1 MKAPKLSVNQRASDH
16 ELLLSLPARLPEVM
30 CATPSELRGPVEKLS
45 NVQSLRCKEC
55 GRDYP
60 QEPIYVCDFC
70 FGPLEVIYDLHAAS
84 KSMSRESIQDGP
96 LTMWRY
102 DQLLPASREHAVDI
116 GAGMT
121 PLVKAENLGKE
132 LGLNNLWIKN
142 DAANPTH
149 SFKDRVVSVAATKA
163 VEFDF
168 DTIACASTGNLAG
181 ATAAHG
187 AKAKMNTMV
196 FIPSNLERGKILG
209 AAIFGSVVLVN
220 GNYDDVNRLCSEL
233 GDDRRWAFVNI
244 NMRPYYSEGS
254 KSIGYELAEQ
264 LGWRAPSHIIVP
276 VASGS
281 LFTKVFNGLNEFAEL
296 GIIDSNNSKMHIA
309 QPAGCSPVA
318 TAFVDGQTHPKPVI
332 PDTIA
337 KSLAIG
343 SPADG
348 FYSVEI
354 ANKTGGSGTIV
365 PEPEIAEG
373 MKLLAETEGI
383 FTETAGGVVISTLK
397 RLAREN
403 IIHPDEETVAL
414 ITGTGLKTLEAIA
427 DQVET
432 STIEPTIGSFDEIV
446 MGTAVT

>member
-1 MKAPKLSVNQRASDH
+1 MQ
-16 ELLLSLPARLPEVM
+16 LLP
-30 CATPSELRGPVEKLS
+30 LRGPVEKLS

-60 QEPIYVCDFC
+60 QEPIYVCDYC
-70 FGPLEVIYDLHAAS
+70 FGPLEVAYDYDEIA
-84 KSMSRESIQDGP
+84 KNISREKIQDGP
-96 LTMWRY
+96 LTIWRY
-102 DQLLPASREHAVDI
+102 DQLLPASRDNAINI

-121 PLVKAENLGKE
+121 PLLKADNLGKE
-132 LGLNNLWIKN
+132 LGLNNLWVKN

-149 SFKDRVVSVAATKA
+149 SFKDRVVSVATTKA
-163 VEFDF
+163 VEFEF

-187 AKAKMNTMV
+187 AKAGMNTIV
-196 FIPSNLERGKILG
+196 FIPADLERGKVLG

-233 GDDRRWAFVNI
+233 GDDRRLAFVNI

-254 KSIGYELAEQ
+254 KSLGYELAEQ
-264 LGWRAPSHIIVP
+264 LGWHAPEHVIVP

-281 LFTKVFNGLNEFAEL
+281 LFTKVYKGLQEFAQL
-296 GIIDSNNSKMHIA
+296 GIIDSVDTKMHIA
-309 QPAGCSPVA
+309 QPFGCSPVA
-318 TAFVDGQTHPKPVI
+318 KAFVEGQTHPKPVV

-348 FYSVEI
+348 YYSVGI
-354 ANKTGGSGTIV
+354 ANNTGGSATIV
-365 PEPEIAEG
+365 PESEIAEG

-383 FTETAGGVVISTLK
+383 FTETAGGVVISTLR
-397 RLAREN
+397 RLAREGVIGKN
-403 IIHPDEETVAL
+403 EETVAL
-414 ITGTGLKTLEAIA
+414 ITGTGLKTLEAIENT
-427 DQVET
+427 VTT
-432 STIEPTIGSFDEIV
+432 SMIDATVQSFDEIV
-446 MGTAVT
+446 MGSVVS

>member
-1 MKAPKLSVNQRASDH
+1 M
-16 ELLLSLPARLPEVM
+16 
-30 CATPSELRGPVEKLS
+30 RGPVEKLP

-70 FGPLEVIYDLHAAS
+70 FGPLEVNYDYEEIS
-84 KSMSRESIQDGP
+84 KSISRESIEDGP
-96 LTMWRY
+96 LTIWRY
-102 DQLLPASREHAVDI
+102 DQLLPADRENAVNI

-121 PLVKAENLGKE
+121 PLLKADNLGRE
-132 LGLNNLWIKN
+132 VGLNNLWIKN

-187 AKAKMNTMV
+187 AKAGMNTMV
-196 FIPSNLERGKILG
+196 FIPSDLERGKILG

-264 LGWRAPSHIIVP
+264 LGWRAPQHVIVP

-281 LFTKVFNGLNEFAEL
+281 LFTKVYKGLQEFAQL
-296 GIIDSNNSKMHIA
+296 GIIDGADTKMHIA
-309 QPAGCSPVA
+309 QPFGCSPVA
-318 TAFVDGQTHPKPVI
+318 RAFIEGQAHPKPVI

-348 FYSVEI
+348 YYSVGI

-365 PEPEIAEG
+365 PESEIAEG

-383 FTETAGGVVISTLK
+383 FTETAGGVVISTLR
-397 RLAREN
+397 RLVREGV
-403 IIHPDEETVAL
+403 IGPDEETVAL

-427 DQVET
+427 DSVET
-432 STIEPTIGSFDEIV
+432 KTIDPTVRSFDEIV
-446 MGTAVT
+446 MGTAVS

>member
-1 MKAPKLSVNQRASDH
+1 
-16 ELLLSLPARLPEVM
+16 LP
-30 CATPSELRGPVEKLS
+30 

-70 FGPLEVIYDLHAAS
+70 FGPLEVNYDYDAIA
-84 KSMSRESIQDGP
+84 KIISRESIQDGP
-96 LTMWRY
+96 LTIWRY
-102 DQLLPASREHAVDI
+102 DELLPASRDNAVSI

-121 PLVKAENLGKE
+121 PLLKAENLGKE

-149 SFKDRVVSVAATKA
+149 SFKDRVVSVASTKA

-187 AKAKMNTMV
+187 AKAGMNTMV
-196 FIPSNLERGKILG
+196 FIPSDLERGKILG
-209 AAIFGSVVLVN
+209 AAVFGSVVLVN

-264 LGWRAPSHIIVP
+264 LGWRAPEHVIVP

-281 LFTKVFNGLNEFAEL
+281 LFTKVYKGLQEFAQL
-296 GIIDSNNSKMHIA
+296 GIIDSADTKMHIA
-309 QPAGCSPVA
+309 QPFGCSPVA
-318 TAFVDGQTHPKPVI
+318 KAFVEGQAHPKPVV

-348 FYSVEI
+348 MYSVGI

-365 PEPEIAEG
+365 PESEISEG

-383 FTETAGGVVISTLK
+383 FTETAGGVVISTLR
-397 RLAREN
+397 RLAREGL
-403 IIHPDEETVAL
+403 IGPDEETVAL

-427 DQVET
+427 DSVET
-432 STIEPTIGSFDEIV
+432 VTIDPTIRSFDEV
-446 MGTAVT
+446 VTGAAVS

>member
-1 MKAPKLSVNQRASDH
+1 
-16 ELLLSLPARLPEVM
+16 
-30 CATPSELRGPVEKLS
+30 LS

-70 FGPLEVIYDLHAAS
+70 FGPLEVNYDYDEIA
-84 KSMSRESIQDGP
+84 KNISRESIQDGP
-96 LTMWRY
+96 LTIWRY
-102 DQLLPASREHAVDI
+102 DQLLPASRDNAVDI

-121 PLVKAENLGKE
+121 PLLKADNLGKE

-149 SFKDRVVSVAATKA
+149 SFKDRVVSVASTKA

-187 AKAKMNTMV
+187 AKAGMNTMV
-196 FIPSNLERGKILG
+196 FIPSDLERGKVLG

-264 LGWRAPSHIIVP
+264 LGWHAPEHIIVP

-281 LFTKVFNGLNEFAEL
+281 LFTKVYKGLQEFADL
-296 GIIDSNNSKMHIA
+296 GIIDSANTKMHIA
-309 QPAGCSPVA
+309 QPFGCSPVA
-318 TAFVDGQTHPKPVI
+318 KAFVEGQAHPKPVI

-348 FYSVEI
+348 MYSVGI

-365 PEPEIAEG
+365 PESEIAEG
-373 MKLLAETEGI
+373 MSLLAQTEGI
-383 FTETAGGVVISTLK
+383 FTETAGGVVISTLR
-397 RLAREN
+397 RLAREGV
-403 IIHPDEETVAL
+403 IGPDEEVVAL
-414 ITGTGLKTLEAIA
+414 ITGTGLKTLEAIE
-427 DQVET
+427 DTVTT
-432 STIEPTIGSFDEIV
+432 STIDATVQSFDEIV
-446 MGTAVT
+446 MGTAVN

>member
-1 MKAPKLSVNQRASDH
+1 MP
-16 ELLLSLPARLPEVM
+16 
-30 CATPSELRGPVEKLS
+30 

-55 GRDYP
+55 GRDFP

-70 FGPLEVIYDLHAAS
+70 FGPLEVNYDYDAIV
-84 KSMSRESIQDGP
+84 KNISRESIQDGP
-96 LTMWRY
+96 LTIWRY
-102 DQLLPASREHAVDI
+102 DELLPASRDNAVNI

-121 PLVKAENLGKE
+121 PLLRADNLGKE

-149 SFKDRVVSVAATKA
+149 SFKDRVVSVASTKA

-187 AKAKMNTMV
+187 SKAGMNTMV
-196 FIPSNLERGKILG
+196 FIPANLERGKVLG
-209 AAIFGSVVLVN
+209 AAVFGSVVLVN

-254 KSIGYELAEQ
+254 KSIGYEIAEQ
-264 LGWRAPSHIIVP
+264 LGWRAPEHVIVP

-281 LFTKVFNGLNEFAEL
+281 LFTKVYKGLNEFAQL
-296 GIIDSNNSKMHIA
+296 GIMDSANTKMHIA
-309 QPAGCSPVA
+309 QPFGCSPVA
-318 TAFVDGQTHPKPVI
+318 TAFVEGQSHPKPVV

-348 FYSVEI
+348 YYSVGI
-354 ANKTGGSGTIV
+354 ANKTGGSGTVV
-365 PEPEIAEG
+365 PENEIAEG

-383 FTETAGGVVISTLK
+383 FTETAGGVVISTLH
-397 RLAREN
+397 RLAREGM
-403 IIHPDEETVAL
+403 IGPDEETVAL
-414 ITGTGLKTLEAIA
+414 ITGTGLKTLEAIEMA
-427 DQVET
+427 VET
-432 STIEPTIGSFDEIV
+432 RTIEPTLRSFDEVV
-446 MGTAVT
+446 MGAALQ

>member
-1 MKAPKLSVNQRASDH
+1 M
-16 ELLLSLPARLPEVM
+16 
-30 CATPSELRGPVEKLS
+30 T

-70 FGPLEVIYDLHAAS
+70 FGPLEVNYDYDAIA
-84 KSMSRESIQDGP
+84 KNISRESIQDGP
-96 LTMWRY
+96 LTIWRY
-102 DQLLPASREHAVDI
+102 DELLPASRDNAVNI

-121 PLVKAENLGKE
+121 PLLKADNLGKE

-187 AKAKMNTMV
+187 AKAGMSTMV
-196 FIPSNLERGKILG
+196 FIPADLERGKILG
-209 AAIFGSVVLVN
+209 AAIFGSVVLVK

-264 LGWRAPSHIIVP
+264 LGWHAPKHVVVP

-281 LFTKVFNGLNEFAEL
+281 LFTKVYKGLQEFAQL
-296 GIIDSNNSKMHIA
+296 GLIDSADTKMHIA
-309 QPAGCSPVA
+309 QPFGCAPVA
-318 TAFVDGQTHPKPVI
+318 KAFIEGQAHPKPVV

-348 FYSVEI
+348 MYSVGI

-365 PEPEIAEG
+365 PESEIAEG

-383 FTETAGGVVISTLK
+383 FTETAGGVVISTLR
-397 RLAREN
+397 RLAREGV
-403 IIHPDEETVAL
+403 IGPDEETVAL

-427 DQVET
+427 DSVKT
-432 STIEPTIGSFDEIV
+432 VTIDPTVRSFDEV
-446 MGTAVT
+446 VTGVPVS

>member
-1 MKAPKLSVNQRASDH
+1 M
-16 ELLLSLPARLPEVM
+16 
-30 CATPSELRGPVEKLS
+30 T

-60 QEPIYVCDFC
+60 LEPIYVCDFC
-70 FGPLEVIYDLHAAS
+70 FGPLEVSYDYDAIA
-84 KSMSRESIQDGP
+84 KNISRESIQDGP
-96 LTMWRY
+96 LTIWRY
-102 DQLLPASREHAVDI
+102 DELLPASRDNAVNI

-121 PLVKAENLGKE
+121 PLLKADNLGKE

-187 AKAKMNTMV
+187 AKAGMNTMV
-196 FIPSNLERGKILG
+196 FIPSDLERGKILG

-264 LGWRAPSHIIVP
+264 LGWHAPKHVVVP

-281 LFTKVFNGLNEFAEL
+281 LFTKVYKGLQEFAQL
-296 GIIDSNNSKMHIA
+296 GLIDSPETKMHIA
-309 QPAGCSPVA
+309 QPFGCSPVA
-318 TAFVDGQTHPKPVI
+318 KAFIEGKAHPKPVV

-348 FYSVEI
+348 MYSVGI

-365 PEPEIAEG
+365 PESEIAEG

-383 FTETAGGVVISTLK
+383 FTETAGGVVISTLR
-397 RLAREN
+397 RLAREGV
-403 IIHPDEETVAL
+403 IAPDEETVVL

-427 DQVET
+427 DSVET
-432 STIEPTIGSFDEIV
+432 VTIDPTIRSFDEV
-446 MGTAVT
+446 VTGAPVS

>member
-1 MKAPKLSVNQRASDH
+1 
-16 ELLLSLPARLPEVM
+16 LPY
-30 CATPSELRGPVEKLS
+30 
-45 NVQSLRCKEC
+45 VQSLRCKEC

-70 FGPLEVIYDLHAAS
+70 FGPLEVNYDYDEIA
-84 KSMSRESIQDGP
+84 KNISRESIQDGP
-96 LTMWRY
+96 LTIWRY
-102 DQLLPASREHAVDI
+102 DALLPASRDNAVNI

-121 PLVKAENLGKE
+121 PLLKADNLGKA

-149 SFKDRVVSVAATKA
+149 SFKDRVVSVASTKA

-187 AKAKMNTMV
+187 AKAGMNTMV
-196 FIPSNLERGKILG
+196 FIPSDLERGKILG
-209 AAIFGSVVLVN
+209 AAVFGSVVLVN

-264 LGWRAPSHIIVP
+264 LGWHAPQHVVVP

-281 LFTKVFNGLNEFAEL
+281 LFTKVYKGLQEFAQL
-296 GIIDSNNSKMHIA
+296 GIIDSADTKMHIA
-309 QPAGCSPVA
+309 QPFGCSPVA
-318 TAFVDGQTHPKPVI
+318 KAFVEGQAHPKPVV

-348 FYSVEI
+348 MYSVGI

-365 PEPEIAEG
+365 PENEIAEG

-383 FTETAGGVVISTLK
+383 FTETAGGVVISTLR
-397 RLAREN
+397 RLAREGV
-403 IIHPDEETVAL
+403 IGPDEETVAL

-427 DQVET
+427 DSVET
-432 STIEPTIGSFDEIV
+432 VTIDPTVRSFDEV
-446 MGTAVT
+446 VTGAPVS

>member
-1 MKAPKLSVNQRASDH
+1 MP
-16 ELLLSLPARLPEVM
+16 
-30 CATPSELRGPVEKLS
+30 

-60 QEPIYVCDFC
+60 EEPIYVCDFC
-70 FGPLEVIYDLHAAS
+70 FGPLEVNYDYDEIAKTL
-84 KSMSRESIQDGP
+84 SRESIQDGP
-96 LTMWRY
+96 LTIWRY
-102 DQLLPASREHAVDI
+102 DQLLPASRDNAVNI

-121 PLVKAENLGKE
+121 PLLKADNLGRE

-149 SFKDRVVSVAATKA
+149 SFKDRVVSVASTKA
-163 VEFDF
+163 IEFDF

-187 AKAKMNTMV
+187 AKAGMNTMV
-196 FIPSNLERGKILG
+196 FIPADLESGKVLG

-254 KSIGYELAEQ
+254 KSLGYELAEQ
-264 LGWRAPSHIIVP
+264 LGWHAPQHVIVP

-281 LFTKVFNGLNEFAEL
+281 LFTKVYKGLNEFASL
-296 GIIDSNNSKMHIA
+296 GIIDSADTKMHIA
-309 QPAGCSPVA
+309 QPFGCSPVA
-318 TAFVDGQTHPKPVI
+318 KAFVEKQAHPKPVV

-348 FYSVEI
+348 YYSVSI
-354 ANKTGGSGTIV
+354 ANKTGGTGTIV
-365 PEPEIAEG
+365 PESEIAEG

-383 FTETAGGVVISTLK
+383 FTETAGGVVISTLR
-397 RLAREN
+397 RLVREGV
-403 IIHPDEETVAL
+403 IGPDQETVSL

-427 DQVET
+427 DSVET
-432 STIEPTIGSFDEIV
+432 VTIDPTVRSFDDV
-446 MGTAVT
+446 VTGAAVG

>member
-1 MKAPKLSVNQRASDH
+1 MP
-16 ELLLSLPARLPEVM
+16 
-30 CATPSELRGPVEKLS
+30 
-45 NVQSLRCKEC
+45 NVQCLRCKGC

-70 FGPLEVIYDLHAAS
+70 FGPLEVAYNYDAAA
-84 KSMSRESIQDGP
+84 KTMSRESIQDGP

-102 DQLLPASREHAVDI
+102 DQLLPASRDDAVDI

-121 PLVKAENLGKE
+121 PLLKADNLGKE
-132 LGLNNLWIKN
+132 LGLNKLWIKN

-163 VEFDF
+163 LEFEF

-187 AKAKMNTMV
+187 SKAGMKTVV
-196 FIPSNLERGKILG
+196 FVPSDLEHGKILG

-254 KSIGYELAEQ
+254 KSLGYEITEQ
-264 LGWRAPSHIIVP
+264 LGWRAPEHVIVP

-281 LFTKVFNGLNEFAEL
+281 LFTKVYKGLSEFVKL
-296 GIIDSNNSKMHIA
+296 GIIESADTRMHIA

-318 TAFVDGQTHPKPVI
+318 TAYVEGQSHPKPVI
-332 PDTIA
+332 PNTIA

-348 FYSVEI
+348 FYTVEI
-354 ANKTGGSGTIV
+354 ANKTGGSGNIV

-383 FTETAGGVVISTLK
+383 FTETAGGVVISALR
-397 RLAREN
+397 RLARGGE
-403 IIHPDEETVAL
+403 IGPDEETVAL

-427 DQVET
+427 GTVET
-432 STIEPTIGSFDEIV
+432 KTIEPNVRSFDEV
-446 MGTAVT
+446 VTGAPVS

>member
-1 MKAPKLSVNQRASDH
+1 M
-16 ELLLSLPARLPEVM
+16 
-30 CATPSELRGPVEKLS
+30 
-45 NVQSLRCKEC
+45 RCKEC
-55 GRDYP
+55 GRDFP

-70 FGPLEVIYDLHAAS
+70 FGPLEVNYDYDAIV
-84 KSMSRESIQDGP
+84 KNISRESIQDGP
-96 LTMWRY
+96 LTIWRY
-102 DQLLPASREHAVDI
+102 DELLPASRDNAVNI

-121 PLVKAENLGKE
+121 PLLRADNLGKE

-149 SFKDRVVSVAATKA
+149 SFKDRVVSVASTKA

-187 AKAKMNTMV
+187 SKAGMNTMV
-196 FIPSNLERGKILG
+196 FIPANLERGKVLG
-209 AAIFGSVVLVN
+209 AAVFGSVVLVN

-254 KSIGYELAEQ
+254 KSIGYEIAEQ
-264 LGWRAPSHIIVP
+264 LGWRAPEHVIVP

-281 LFTKVFNGLNEFAEL
+281 LFTKVYKGLNEFAQL
-296 GIIDSNNSKMHIA
+296 GIIDSANTKMHIA
-309 QPAGCSPVA
+309 QPFGCSPVA
-318 TAFVDGQTHPKPVI
+318 TAFVEGQSHPKPVV

-348 FYSVEI
+348 YYSVGI
-354 ANKTGGSGTIV
+354 ANKTGGSGTVV
-365 PEPEIAEG
+365 PENEIAEG

-383 FTETAGGVVISTLK
+383 FTETAGGVVISTLH
-397 RLAREN
+397 RLAREGM
-403 IIHPDEETVAL
+403 IGPDEETVAL
-414 ITGTGLKTLEAIA
+414 ITGTGLKTLEAIEMA
-427 DQVET
+427 VET
-432 STIEPTIGSFDEIV
+432 RTIEPTLRSFDEVV
-446 MGTAVT
+446 MGAALQ

>member
-1 MKAPKLSVNQRASDH
+1 VNQRASDQK
-16 ELLLSLPARLPEVM
+16 LLLSLPAGLPEVM
-30 CATPSELRGPVEKLS
+30 CATPSDERSSTLP

-70 FGPLEVIYDLHAAS
+70 FGPLEVAYDYDAIA
-84 KSMSRESIQDGP
+84 KNISRESIQDGP
-96 LTMWRY
+96 LTIWRY
-102 DQLLPASREHAVDI
+102 DELLPASRDNAVNI

-121 PLVKAENLGKE
+121 PLLKADNLGKE

-149 SFKDRVVSVAATKA
+149 SFKDRVVSVASTKA

-187 AKAKMNTMV
+187 AKAGMNTVV
-196 FIPSNLERGKILG
+196 FVPSNLERGKILG
-209 AAIFGSVVLVN
+209 AAVFGSVVLVN

-254 KSIGYELAEQ
+254 KSLGYEIAEQ
-264 LGWRAPSHIIVP
+264 LGWHAPEHVIVP

-281 LFTKVFNGLNEFAEL
+281 LFTKVYKGLNEFAEL
-296 GIIDSNNSKMHIA
+296 GLIESADTKMHIA

-318 TAFVDGQTHPKPVI
+318 TAWVEGQTHPKPVI

-343 SPADG
+343 NPADG
-348 FYSVEI
+348 LYSVGI
-354 ANKTGGSGTIV
+354 ANKTEGSATIV
-365 PEPEIAEG
+365 PENEVAEG

-383 FTETAGGVVISTLK
+383 FTETAGGVVISTLRK
-397 RLAREN
+397 LARDGV
-403 IIHPDEETVAL
+403 IGPDEETVAL
-414 ITGTGLKTLEAIA
+414 ITGTGLKTIEAIE
-427 DQVET
+427 DTIELK
-432 STIEPTIGSFDEIV
+432 TIEPTVRSFDEIV
-446 MGTAVT
+446 MGAAVS

>member
-1 MKAPKLSVNQRASDH
+1 MQ
-16 ELLLSLPARLPEVM
+16 LLP
-30 CATPSELRGPVEKLS
+30 LRGPVEKLS

-60 QEPIYVCDFC
+60 QEPIYVCDYC
-70 FGPLEVIYDLHAAS
+70 FGPLEVAYDYDEIA
-84 KSMSRESIQDGP
+84 KNISREKIQDGP
-96 LTMWRY
+96 LTIWRY
-102 DQLLPASREHAVDI
+102 DQLLPASRDNAINI

-121 PLVKAENLGKE
+121 PLLKADNLGKE
-132 LGLNNLWIKN
+132 LGLNNLWVKN

-149 SFKDRVVSVAATKA
+149 SFKDRVVSVATTKA
-163 VEFDF
+163 VEFEF

-187 AKAKMNTMV
+187 AKAGMNTMV
-196 FIPSNLERGKILG
+196 FIPADLERGKVLG

-233 GDDRRWAFVNI
+233 GDDRRLAFVNI

-254 KSIGYELAEQ
+254 KSLGYELAEQ
-264 LGWRAPSHIIVP
+264 LGWHAPEHVIVP

-281 LFTKVFNGLNEFAEL
+281 LFTKVYKGLQEFAQL
-296 GIIDSNNSKMHIA
+296 GIIDSVDTKMHIA
-309 QPAGCSPVA
+309 QPFGCSPVA
-318 TAFVDGQTHPKPVI
+318 KAFVEGQTHPKPVV

-348 FYSVEI
+348 YYSVGI
-354 ANKTGGSGTIV
+354 ANNTGGSATIV
-365 PEPEIAEG
+365 PESEIAEG

-383 FTETAGGVVISTLK
+383 FTETAGGVVISTLR
-397 RLAREN
+397 RLAREGVIGKN
-403 IIHPDEETVAL
+403 EETVAL
-414 ITGTGLKTLEAIA
+414 ITGTGLKTLEAIENT
-427 DQVET
+427 VTT
-432 STIEPTIGSFDEIV
+432 SMIDATVQSFDEIV
-446 MGTAVT
+446 MGSVVS

>member
-1 MKAPKLSVNQRASDH
+1 MP
-16 ELLLSLPARLPEVM
+16 
-30 CATPSELRGPVEKLS
+30 

-60 QEPIYVCDFC
+60 LEPIYVCDFC
-70 FGPLEVIYDLHAAS
+70 FGPLEVAYDYDAAARN
-84 KSMSRESIQDGP
+84 MSRESIQDGP
-96 LTMWRY
+96 LTIWRY
-102 DQLLPASREHAVDI
+102 DQLLPASREHSVDI

-121 PLVKAENLGKE
+121 PLLKADNLGKE

-149 SFKDRVVSVAATKA
+149 SFKDRVVSVATTKA
-163 VEFDF
+163 LEFEF

-187 AKAKMNTMV
+187 SKAGMNTIV
-196 FIPSNLERGKILG
+196 FLPADLERGKILG

-254 KSIGYELAEQ
+254 KSLGYEIAEQ
-264 LGWRAPSHIIVP
+264 LGWHAPEHVIVP

-281 LFTKVFNGLNEFAEL
+281 LFTKVHKGLNEFARL
-296 GIIDSNNSKMHIA
+296 GIIDSADTKMHIA

-318 TAFVDGQTHPKPVI
+318 SAFVEGEAHPQPVV

-348 FYSVEI
+348 YYTVGI
-354 ANKTGGSGTIV
+354 ANSTGGSGTVV
-365 PEPEIAEG
+365 P
-373 MKLLAETEGI
+373 
-383 FTETAGGVVISTLK
+383 
-397 RLAREN
+397 
-403 IIHPDEETVAL
+403 
-414 ITGTGLKTLEAIA
+414 
-427 DQVET
+427 
-432 STIEPTIGSFDEIV
+432 
-446 MGTAVT
+446 

>member
-1 MKAPKLSVNQRASDH
+1 M
-16 ELLLSLPARLPEVM
+16 
-30 CATPSELRGPVEKLS
+30 T

-55 GRDYP
+55 GRDSP
-60 QEPIYVCDFC
+60 LEPIYVCDFC
-70 FGPLEVIYDLHAAS
+70 FGPLEVSYDYGAIA
-84 KSMSRESIQDGP
+84 KNISRESIQDGP
-96 LTMWRY
+96 LTIWRY
-102 DQLLPASREHAVDI
+102 DELLPASRDNAVNI

-121 PLVKAENLGKE
+121 PLLKADNLGKE

-187 AKAKMNTMV
+187 GKAGMNTMV
-196 FIPSNLERGKILG
+196 FIPSDLERGKILG

-264 LGWRAPSHIIVP
+264 LGWHAPKHVVVP

-281 LFTKVFNGLNEFAEL
+281 LFTKVYKGLQEFAQL
-296 GIIDSNNSKMHIA
+296 GLIDSPETKMHIA
-309 QPAGCSPVA
+309 QPFGCSPVA
-318 TAFVDGQTHPKPVI
+318 KAFIEGKAHPNPVV

-348 FYSVEI
+348 MYSVGI

-365 PEPEIAEG
+365 PESEIAEG

-383 FTETAGGVVISTLK
+383 FTETAGGVVISTLR
-397 RLAREN
+397 RLAREGV
-403 IIHPDEETVAL
+403 IAPDEETVVL

-427 DQVET
+427 DSVET
-432 STIEPTIGSFDEIV
+432 VTIDPTIRSFDEV
-446 MGTAVT
+446 VTGAPVS

>member
-1 MKAPKLSVNQRASDH
+1 MP
-16 ELLLSLPARLPEVM
+16 
-30 CATPSELRGPVEKLS
+30 

-55 GRDYP
+55 GRDFP

-70 FGPLEVIYDLHAAS
+70 FGPLEVNYDYDAIV
-84 KSMSRESIQDGP
+84 KNISRESIQDGP
-96 LTMWRY
+96 LTIWRY
-102 DQLLPASREHAVDI
+102 DELLPASRDNAVNI

-121 PLVKAENLGKE
+121 PLLRADNLGKE

-149 SFKDRVVSVAATKA
+149 SFKDRVVSVASTKA

-187 AKAKMNTMV
+187 SKAGMNTMV
-196 FIPSNLERGKILG
+196 FIPANLERGKVLG
-209 AAIFGSVVLVN
+209 AAVFGSVVLVN

-254 KSIGYELAEQ
+254 KSIGYEIAEQ
-264 LGWRAPSHIIVP
+264 LGWRAPEHVIVP

-281 LFTKVFNGLNEFAEL
+281 LFTKVYKGLNEFAQL
-296 GIIDSNNSKMHIA
+296 GIIDSANTKMHIA
-309 QPAGCSPVA
+309 QPFGCSPVA
-318 TAFVDGQTHPKPVI
+318 TAFLEGQNHPKPVV

-348 FYSVEI
+348 YYSVGI
-354 ANKTGGSGTIV
+354 ANKTGGSGTVV
-365 PEPEIAEG
+365 PENEIAEG

-383 FTETAGGVVISTLK
+383 FTETAGGVVISTLH
-397 RLAREN
+397 RLAREGM
-403 IIHPDEETVAL
+403 IGPDEETVAL
-414 ITGTGLKTLEAIA
+414 ITGTGLKTLEAIEMA
-427 DQVET
+427 VET
-432 STIEPTIGSFDEIV
+432 RTIEPTIRSFDEVV
-446 MGTAVT
+446 MEAA

>member
-1 MKAPKLSVNQRASDH
+1 MQ
-16 ELLLSLPARLPEVM
+16 LLPLK
-30 CATPSELRGPVEKLS
+30 GPVEKLS

-60 QEPIYVCDFC
+60 QEPIYVCDYC
-70 FGPLEVIYDLHAAS
+70 FGPLEVAYDYDEIA
-84 KSMSRESIQDGP
+84 KNISREKIQDGP

-102 DQLLPASREHAVDI
+102 DQLLPASRDNAINI

-121 PLVKAENLGKE
+121 PLLKADNLGKE

-149 SFKDRVVSVAATKA
+149 SFKDRVVSVATTKA
-163 VEFDF
+163 VEFEF

-187 AKAKMNTMV
+187 AKAGMNTMV
-196 FIPSNLERGKILG
+196 FIPADLERGKVLG

-254 KSIGYELAEQ
+254 KSLGYELAEQ
-264 LGWRAPSHIIVP
+264 LGWQAPEHVIVP

-281 LFTKVFNGLNEFAEL
+281 LFTKVYKGLQEFAQL
-296 GIIDSNNSKMHIA
+296 GIIDSADTKMHIA
-309 QPAGCSPVA
+309 QPFGCSPVA
-318 TAFVDGQTHPKPVI
+318 KAFVEGQTHPKPVV

-348 FYSVEI
+348 YYSVGI
-354 ANKTGGSGTIV
+354 ANSTGGSATIV
-365 PEPEIAEG
+365 PETEIAEG

-383 FTETAGGVVISTLK
+383 FTETAGGVVISTLL
-397 RLAREN
+397 RLAREGV
-403 IIHPDEETVAL
+403 IGKDEETVAL
-414 ITGTGLKTLEAIA
+414 ITGTGLKTLEAIENT
-427 DQVET
+427 VTT
-432 STIEPTIGSFDEIV
+432 STIDATVQSFDEIV
-446 MGTAVT
+446 MGSVVS

>member
-1 MKAPKLSVNQRASDH
+1 MP
-16 ELLLSLPARLPEVM
+16 
-30 CATPSELRGPVEKLS
+30 

-55 GRDYP
+55 GRDFP

-70 FGPLEVIYDLHAAS
+70 FGPLEVNYDYDAIV
-84 KSMSRESIQDGP
+84 KNISRESIQDGP
-96 LTMWRY
+96 LTIWRY
-102 DQLLPASREHAVDI
+102 DELLPASRDNAVNI

-121 PLVKAENLGKE
+121 PLLRADNLGKE

-149 SFKDRVVSVAATKA
+149 SFKDRVVSVACTKA

-187 AKAKMNTMV
+187 SKAGMNTMV
-196 FIPSNLERGKILG
+196 FIPANLERGKVLG
-209 AAIFGSVVLVN
+209 AAVFGSVVLVN

-254 KSIGYELAEQ
+254 KSIGYEIAEQ
-264 LGWRAPSHIIVP
+264 LGWRAPEHVIVP

-281 LFTKVFNGLNEFAEL
+281 LFTKVYKGLNEFAQL
-296 GIIDSNNSKMHIA
+296 GIIDSANTKMHIA
-309 QPAGCSPVA
+309 QPFGCSPVA
-318 TAFVDGQTHPKPVI
+318 TAFLEGQNHPKPVV

-348 FYSVEI
+348 YYSVGI
-354 ANKTGGSGTIV
+354 ANKTGGSGTVV
-365 PEPEIAEG
+365 PENEIAEG

-383 FTETAGGVVISTLK
+383 FTETAGGVVISTLH
-397 RLAREN
+397 RLAREGM
-403 IIHPDEETVAL
+403 IGPDEETVAL
-414 ITGTGLKTLEAIA
+414 ITGTGLKTLEAIEMA
-427 DQVET
+427 VET
-432 STIEPTIGSFDEIV
+432 RTIEPTIRSFDEVV
-446 MGTAVT
+446 MEAAL

>member
-1 MKAPKLSVNQRASDH
+1 MQ
-16 ELLLSLPARLPEVM
+16 LLP
-30 CATPSELRGPVEKLS
+30 LRGPVEKLS

-60 QEPIYVCDFC
+60 QEPIYVCDYC
-70 FGPLEVIYDLHAAS
+70 FGPLEVAYDYDEIA
-84 KSMSRESIQDGP
+84 KNISREKIQDGP
-96 LTMWRY
+96 LTIWRY
-102 DQLLPASREHAVDI
+102 DQLLPASRDNAINI

-121 PLVKAENLGKE
+121 PLLKADNLGKE
-132 LGLNNLWIKN
+132 LGLNNLWVKN

-149 SFKDRVVSVAATKA
+149 SFKDRVVSVATTKA
-163 VEFDF
+163 VEFEF

-187 AKAKMNTMV
+187 AKAGMNTMV
-196 FIPSNLERGKILG
+196 FIPADLERGKVLG

-233 GDDRRWAFVNI
+233 GDDRRLAFVNI

-254 KSIGYELAEQ
+254 KSLGYELAEQ
-264 LGWRAPSHIIVP
+264 LGWHAPEHVIVP

-281 LFTKVFNGLNEFAEL
+281 LFTKVYKGLQEFAQL
-296 GIIDSNNSKMHIA
+296 GIIDSVDTKMHIA
-309 QPAGCSPVA
+309 QPFGCSPVA
-318 TAFVDGQTHPKPVI
+318 KAFVEGQTHPKPVV

-348 FYSVEI
+348 YYSVGI
-354 ANKTGGSGTIV
+354 ANNTGGSATIV
-365 PEPEIAEG
+365 PESEIAEG

-383 FTETAGGVVISTLK
+383 FTETAGGVVISTLR
-397 RLAREN
+397 RLAREGVIGKN
-403 IIHPDEETVAL
+403 EETVAL
-414 ITGTGLKTLEAIA
+414 ITGTGLKTLEAIENT
-427 DQVET
+427 VTT
-432 STIEPTIGSFDEIV
+432 STIDATVQSFDEIV
-446 MGTAVT
+446 MGSVVS

>member
-1 MKAPKLSVNQRASDH
+1 MEVNY
-16 ELLLSLPARLPEVM
+16 
-30 CATPSELRGPVEKLS
+30 
-45 NVQSLRCKEC
+45 
-55 GRDYP
+55 DYDA
-60 QEPIYVCDFC
+60 IVKN
-70 FGPLEVIYDLHAAS
+70 I
-84 KSMSRESIQDGP
+84 SRESIQDGP
-96 LTMWRY
+96 LTIWRY
-102 DQLLPASREHAVDI
+102 DELLPASRDNAVNI

-121 PLVKAENLGKE
+121 PLLRADNLGKE

-149 SFKDRVVSVAATKA
+149 SFKDRVVSVASTKA

-187 AKAKMNTMV
+187 SKAGMNTMV
-196 FIPSNLERGKILG
+196 FIPANLERGKVLG
-209 AAIFGSVVLVN
+209 AAVFGSVVLVN

-254 KSIGYELAEQ
+254 KSIGYEIAEQ
-264 LGWRAPSHIIVP
+264 LGWRAPEHVIVP

-281 LFTKVFNGLNEFAEL
+281 LFTKVYKGLNEFAQL
-296 GIIDSNNSKMHIA
+296 GIIDSANTKMHIA
-309 QPAGCSPVA
+309 QPFGCSPVA
-318 TAFVDGQTHPKPVI
+318 TAFLEGQNHPKPVV

-348 FYSVEI
+348 YYSVGI
-354 ANKTGGSGTIV
+354 ANKTGGSGTVV
-365 PEPEIAEG
+365 PENEIAEG

-383 FTETAGGVVISTLK
+383 FTETAGGVVISTLH
-397 RLAREN
+397 RLAREGM
-403 IIHPDEETVAL
+403 IGPDEETVAL
-414 ITGTGLKTLEAIA
+414 ITGTGLKTLEAIEMA
-427 DQVET
+427 VET
-432 STIEPTIGSFDEIV
+432 RTIEPTIRSFDEVV
-446 MGTAVT
+446 MEAALQ

>member
-1 MKAPKLSVNQRASDH
+1 MNQRASDQK
-16 ELLLSLPARLPEVM
+16 LLLSLPAGLPEVM
-30 CATPSELRGPVEKLS
+30 CATPSDERSSTLP

-70 FGPLEVIYDLHAAS
+70 FGPLEVAYDYDAIA
-84 KSMSRESIQDGP
+84 KNISRESIQDGP
-96 LTMWRY
+96 LTIWRY
-102 DQLLPASREHAVDI
+102 DELLPASRDNAVNI

-121 PLVKAENLGKE
+121 PLLKADNLGKE

-149 SFKDRVVSVAATKA
+149 SFKDRVVSVASTKA

-187 AKAKMNTMV
+187 AKAGMNTVV
-196 FIPSNLERGKILG
+196 FVPSNLERGKILG
-209 AAIFGSVVLVN
+209 AAVFGSVVLVN

-254 KSIGYELAEQ
+254 KSLGYEIAEQ
-264 LGWRAPSHIIVP
+264 LGWHAPEHVIVP

-281 LFTKVFNGLNEFAEL
+281 LFTKVYKGLNEFAEL
-296 GIIDSNNSKMHIA
+296 GLIESADTKMHIA

-318 TAFVDGQTHPKPVI
+318 TAWVEGQTHPKPVI

-343 SPADG
+343 NPADG
-348 FYSVEI
+348 LYSVGI
-354 ANKTGGSGTIV
+354 ANKTEGSATIV
-365 PEPEIAEG
+365 PENEVAEG

-383 FTETAGGVVISTLK
+383 FTETAGGVVISTLRK
-397 RLAREN
+397 LARDGV
-403 IIHPDEETVAL
+403 IGPDEETVAL
-414 ITGTGLKTLEAIA
+414 ITGTGLKTIEAIE
-427 DQVET
+427 DTIELK
-432 STIEPTIGSFDEIV
+432 TIEPTVRSFDEIV
-446 MGTAVT
+446 MGAAVS

>member
-1 MKAPKLSVNQRASDH
+1 
-16 ELLLSLPARLPEVM
+16 LP
-30 CATPSELRGPVEKLS
+30 

-70 FGPLEVIYDLHAAS
+70 FGPLEVNYDYDAIA
-84 KSMSRESIQDGP
+84 KIISRESIQDGP
-96 LTMWRY
+96 LTIWRY
-102 DQLLPASREHAVDI
+102 DELLPASRDNAVSI

-121 PLVKAENLGKE
+121 PLLKAENLGKE

-149 SFKDRVVSVAATKA
+149 SFKDRVVSVASTKA

-187 AKAKMNTMV
+187 AKAGMNTMV
-196 FIPSNLERGKILG
+196 FIPSDLERGKILG
-209 AAIFGSVVLVN
+209 AAVFGSVVLVN

-264 LGWRAPSHIIVP
+264 LGWRAPEHVIVP

-281 LFTKVFNGLNEFAEL
+281 LFTKVYKGLQEFAQL
-296 GIIDSNNSKMHIA
+296 GIIDSADTKMHIA
-309 QPAGCSPVA
+309 QPFGCSPVA
-318 TAFVDGQTHPKPVI
+318 KAFVEGQAHPKPVV

-348 FYSVEI
+348 MYSVGI

-365 PEPEIAEG
+365 PESEISEG

-383 FTETAGGVVISTLK
+383 FTETAGGVVISTLR
-397 RLAREN
+397 RLAREGV
-403 IIHPDEETVAL
+403 IGPDEETVAL

-427 DQVET
+427 DSVET
-432 STIEPTIGSFDEIV
+432 VTIDPTIRSFDEV
-446 MGTAVT
+446 VTGAAVS

>member
-1 MKAPKLSVNQRASDH
+1 MEVNY
-16 ELLLSLPARLPEVM
+16 
-30 CATPSELRGPVEKLS
+30 
-45 NVQSLRCKEC
+45 
-55 GRDYP
+55 DYDA
-60 QEPIYVCDFC
+60 IAKN
-70 FGPLEVIYDLHAAS
+70 I
-84 KSMSRESIQDGP
+84 SRESIQDGP
-96 LTMWRY
+96 LTIWRY
-102 DQLLPASREHAVDI
+102 DALLPADRDNAVNI

-121 PLVKAENLGKE
+121 PLLKADNLGKV

-149 SFKDRVVSVAATKA
+149 SFKDRVVSVASTKA

-187 AKAKMNTMV
+187 AKAGMNTMV
-196 FIPSNLERGKILG
+196 FIPADLERGKILG
-209 AAIFGSVVLVN
+209 AAVFGSVVLVN

-264 LGWRAPSHIIVP
+264 LGWHAPKHIIVP

-281 LFTKVFNGLNEFAEL
+281 LFTKVHKGLQEFAQL
-296 GIIDSNNSKMHIA
+296 GIIENADTKMHIA
-309 QPAGCSPVA
+309 QPFGCSPVA
-318 TAFVDGQTHPKPVI
+318 KAFIEGQAHPKPVI
-332 PDTIA
+332 PNTIA

-348 FYSVEI
+348 MYSVGI
-354 ANKTGGSGTIV
+354 ANKTGGSATIV
-365 PEPEIAEG
+365 PESEIAEG

-383 FTETAGGVVISTLK
+383 FTETAGGVVISTLR
-397 RLAREN
+397 RLAREGV
-403 IIHPDEETVAL
+403 IGPDEETVAL

-427 DQVET
+427 DSVET
-432 STIEPTIGSFDEIV
+432 LTIDPTVRSFDEIV
-446 MGTAVT
+446 TGAPVL

>member
-1 MKAPKLSVNQRASDH
+1 M
-16 ELLLSLPARLPEVM
+16 
-30 CATPSELRGPVEKLS
+30 RGPAKTLP

-60 QEPIYVCDFC
+60 LDPIYVCDFC
-70 FGPLEVIYDLHAAS
+70 FGPLEVAYDYDAAA
-84 KSMSRESIQDGP
+84 KNMSRESIQDGP
-96 LTMWRY
+96 PTIWRY
-102 DQLLPASREHAVDI
+102 DQLLPASRENAVDI

-121 PLVKAENLGKE
+121 PLLKADNLGKE

-163 VEFDF
+163 LEFEF

-187 AKAKMNTMV
+187 AKAGLKTIV
-196 FIPSNLERGKILG
+196 FLPADVERGKILG
-209 AAIFGSVVLVN
+209 AAVFGSVVLVN
-220 GNYDDVNRLCSEL
+220 GNYDELNRLCSEL

-254 KSIGYELAEQ
+254 KSLSFEIAEQ
-264 LGWRAPSHIIVP
+264 LGWRAPKHIIVP

-281 LFTKVFNGLNEFAEL
+281 LFTKVHKGLNEFARL
-296 GIIDSNNSKMHIA
+296 GIIDGAETKMHIA
-309 QPAGCSPVA
+309 QPFGCSPVA
-318 TAFVDGQTHPKPVI
+318 SAFVDGQTHPKPVI

-348 FYSVEI
+348 FYSVGI
-354 ANKTGGSGTIV
+354 ANKTGGSAIIV
-365 PEPEIAEG
+365 PESEVAEG
-373 MKLLAETEGI
+373 MQLLAETEGI
-383 FTETAGGVVISTLK
+383 FTETAGGVVISAL
-397 RLAREN
+397 RSMVRAGV
-403 IIHPDEETVAL
+403 IGPDEETVAL

-427 DQVET
+427 DTVET
-432 STIEPTIGSFDEIV
+432 KTIDPNVRSFDEIV
-446 MGTAVT
+446 TGAEVN

>member
-1 MKAPKLSVNQRASDH
+1 
-16 ELLLSLPARLPEVM
+16 
-30 CATPSELRGPVEKLS
+30 
-45 NVQSLRCKEC
+45 
-55 GRDYP
+55 
-60 QEPIYVCDFC
+60 VCDFC
-70 FGPLEVIYDLHAAS
+70 FGPLEVNYDYDEIA
-84 KSMSRESIQDGP
+84 KNISRESIQDGP
-96 LTMWRY
+96 LTIWRY
-102 DQLLPASREHAVDI
+102 DQLLPASRDSAVDI

-121 PLVKAENLGKE
+121 PLLKADNLGKE

-187 AKAKMNTMV
+187 AKAGMNTIV
-196 FIPSNLERGKILG
+196 FIPADLERGKVLG

-264 LGWRAPSHIIVP
+264 LGWHAPEHIIVP

-281 LFTKVFNGLNEFAEL
+281 LLTKVYKGLQEFADL
-296 GIIDSNNSKMHIA
+296 GIIDSADTKLHIA
-309 QPAGCSPVA
+309 QPFGCSPVA
-318 TAFVDGQTHPKPVI
+318 KAFVEGQAHPKPVI

-348 FYSVEI
+348 MYSVGI

-365 PEPEIAEG
+365 PESEIAEG

-383 FTETAGGVVISTLK
+383 FTETAGGVVISTLR
-397 RLAREN
+397 RLAREGV
-403 IIHPDEETVAL
+403 IGPDEETVAL
-414 ITGTGLKTLEAIA
+414 ITGTGLKTLEAIE
-427 DQVET
+427 DSVTT
-432 STIEPTIGSFDEIV
+432 STIDPTVRSFDEIV
-446 MGTAVT
+446 MGTAVN

>member
-1 MKAPKLSVNQRASDH
+1 
-16 ELLLSLPARLPEVM
+16 
-30 CATPSELRGPVEKLS
+30 
-45 NVQSLRCKEC
+45 
-55 GRDYP
+55 
-60 QEPIYVCDFC
+60 
-70 FGPLEVIYDLHAAS
+70 LEVNYDYDAIV
-84 KSMSRESIQDGP
+84 KNISRESIQDGP
-96 LTMWRY
+96 LTIWRY
-102 DQLLPASREHAVDI
+102 DELLPASRDNAVNI

-121 PLVKAENLGKE
+121 PLLRADNLGKE

-149 SFKDRVVSVAATKA
+149 SFKDRVVSVASTKA

-187 AKAKMNTMV
+187 SKAGMNTMV
-196 FIPSNLERGKILG
+196 FIPANLERGKVLG
-209 AAIFGSVVLVN
+209 AAVFGSVVLVN

-254 KSIGYELAEQ
+254 KSIGYEIAEQ
-264 LGWRAPSHIIVP
+264 LGWRAPEHVIVP

-281 LFTKVFNGLNEFAEL
+281 LFTKVYKGLNEFAQL
-296 GIIDSNNSKMHIA
+296 GIIDSANTKMHIA
-309 QPAGCSPVA
+309 QPFGCSPVA
-318 TAFVDGQTHPKPVI
+318 TAFLEGQNHPKPVV

-348 FYSVEI
+348 YYSVGI
-354 ANKTGGSGTIV
+354 ANKTGGSGTVV
-365 PEPEIAEG
+365 PENEIAEG

-383 FTETAGGVVISTLK
+383 FTETAGGVVISTLH
-397 RLAREN
+397 RLAREGM
-403 IIHPDEETVAL
+403 IGPDEETVAL
-414 ITGTGLKTLEAIA
+414 ITGTGLKTLEAIEMA
-427 DQVET
+427 VET
-432 STIEPTIGSFDEIV
+432 RTIEPTIRSFDEVV
-446 MGTAVT
+446 MEAALQ

>member
-1 MKAPKLSVNQRASDH
+1 
-16 ELLLSLPARLPEVM
+16 
-30 CATPSELRGPVEKLS
+30 LRGPVEKLS

-70 FGPLEVIYDLHAAS
+70 FGPLEVAYDYGAIAKTL
-84 KSMSRESIQDGP
+84 SRESIQDGP
-96 LTMWRY
+96 LTIWRY
-102 DQLLPASREHAVDI
+102 DALLPASRENAVNI

-121 PLVKAENLGKE
+121 PLLKADNLGKE

-187 AKAKMNTMV
+187 AKAGMNTMV
-196 FIPSNLERGKILG
+196 FIPADLERGKVLG

-264 LGWRAPSHIIVP
+264 LGWHAPEHIIVP

-281 LFTKVFNGLNEFAEL
+281 LFTKVYKGLNEFAQL
-296 GIIDSNNSKMHIA
+296 GIIDHANTKMHIA
-309 QPAGCSPVA
+309 QPFGCSPVA
-318 TAFVDGQTHPKPVI
+318 KAFIEDLAHPKPVI

-348 FYSVEI
+348 YYTVGL
-354 ANKTGGSGTIV
+354 ANKTGGSATIV
-365 PEPEIAEG
+365 PESEIAEG

-383 FTETAGGVVISTLK
+383 FTETAGGVVISTLR
-397 RLAREN
+397 RLAREGV
-403 IIHPDEETVAL
+403 IGPDEETVAL
-414 ITGTGLKTLEAIA
+414 ITGTGLKTLEAIE
-427 DQVET
+427 DSV
-432 STIEPTIGSFDEIV
+432 STKTIDATVRSFDEIL
-446 MGTAVT
+446 MGTAVK

>member
-1 MKAPKLSVNQRASDH
+1 
-16 ELLLSLPARLPEVM
+16 LPY
-30 CATPSELRGPVEKLS
+30 
-45 NVQSLRCKEC
+45 VQSLRCKEC

-70 FGPLEVIYDLHAAS
+70 FGPLEVNYDYDAIA
-84 KSMSRESIQDGP
+84 KNISRESIQDGP
-96 LTMWRY
+96 LTIWRY
-102 DQLLPASREHAVDI
+102 DALLPADRDNAVNI

-121 PLVKAENLGKE
+121 PLLKADNLGKV

-149 SFKDRVVSVAATKA
+149 SFKDRVVSVASTKA

-187 AKAKMNTMV
+187 AKAGMNTMV
-196 FIPSNLERGKILG
+196 FIPADLERGKILG
-209 AAIFGSVVLVN
+209 AAVFGSVVLVN

-264 LGWRAPSHIIVP
+264 LGWHAPKHIIVP

-281 LFTKVFNGLNEFAEL
+281 LFTKVHKGLQEFAQL
-296 GIIDSNNSKMHIA
+296 GIIENADTKMHIA
-309 QPAGCSPVA
+309 QPFGCSPVA
-318 TAFVDGQTHPKPVI
+318 KAFIEGQAHPKPVI
-332 PDTIA
+332 PNTIA

-348 FYSVEI
+348 MYSVGI
-354 ANKTGGSGTIV
+354 ANKTGGSATIV
-365 PEPEIAEG
+365 PESEIAEG

-383 FTETAGGVVISTLK
+383 FTETAGGVVISTLR
-397 RLAREN
+397 RLAREGV
-403 IIHPDEETVAL
+403 IGPDEETVAL

-427 DQVET
+427 DSVET
-432 STIEPTIGSFDEIV
+432 LTIDPTVRSFDEIV
-446 MGTAVT
+446 TGAPVL

>member
-1 MKAPKLSVNQRASDH
+1 MQ
-16 ELLLSLPARLPEVM
+16 LLPF
-30 CATPSELRGPVEKLS
+30 RGPVEKLS

-60 QEPIYVCDFC
+60 QEPIYVCDYC
-70 FGPLEVIYDLHAAS
+70 FGPLEVAYDYDEIA
-84 KSMSRESIQDGP
+84 KNISREKIQDGP
-96 LTMWRY
+96 LTIWRY
-102 DQLLPASREHAVDI
+102 DQLLPASRDNAINI

-121 PLVKAENLGKE
+121 PLLKADNLGKE

-149 SFKDRVVSVAATKA
+149 SFKDRVVSVATTKA
-163 VEFDF
+163 VEFEF

-187 AKAKMNTMV
+187 AKAGMNTMV
-196 FIPSNLERGKILG
+196 FIPADLERGKVLG

-254 KSIGYELAEQ
+254 KSLGYELAEQ
-264 LGWRAPSHIIVP
+264 LGWHAPEHVIVP

-281 LFTKVFNGLNEFAEL
+281 LFTKVYKGLQEFAQL
-296 GIIDSNNSKMHIA
+296 GIIDSVDTKMHIA
-309 QPAGCSPVA
+309 QPFGCSPVA
-318 TAFVDGQTHPKPVI
+318 KAFVEGQTHPKPVV

-348 FYSVEI
+348 YYSVGI
-354 ANKTGGSGTIV
+354 ANNTGGSATIV
-365 PEPEIAEG
+365 PESEIAEG

-383 FTETAGGVVISTLK
+383 FTETAGGVVISTLR
-397 RLAREN
+397 RLAREGVIGKN
-403 IIHPDEETVAL
+403 EETVAL
-414 ITGTGLKTLEAIA
+414 ITGTGLKTLEAIENT
-427 DQVET
+427 VTT
-432 STIEPTIGSFDEIV
+432 STIDATVQSFDEIV
-446 MGTAVT
+446 MGSVVS

>member
-1 MKAPKLSVNQRASDH
+1 MP
-16 ELLLSLPARLPEVM
+16 
-30 CATPSELRGPVEKLS
+30 

-55 GRDYP
+55 GRDFP

-70 FGPLEVIYDLHAAS
+70 FGPLEVNYDYDAIV
-84 KSMSRESIQDGP
+84 KNISRESIQDGP
-96 LTMWRY
+96 LTIWRY
-102 DQLLPASREHAVDI
+102 DELLPASRDNAVNI

-121 PLVKAENLGKE
+121 PLLRADNLGKE

-149 SFKDRVVSVAATKA
+149 SFKDRVVSVASTKA

-187 AKAKMNTMV
+187 SKAGMNTMV
-196 FIPSNLERGKILG
+196 FIPANLERGKVLG
-209 AAIFGSVVLVN
+209 AAVFGSVVLVN

-254 KSIGYELAEQ
+254 KSIGYEIAEH
-264 LGWRAPSHIIVP
+264 LGWRAPEHVIVP

-281 LFTKVFNGLNEFAEL
+281 LFTKVYKGLNEFAQL
-296 GIIDSNNSKMHIA
+296 GIIDSANTKMHIA
-309 QPAGCSPVA
+309 QPFGCSPVA
-318 TAFVDGQTHPKPVI
+318 TAFVEGQSHPKPVV

-348 FYSVEI
+348 YYSVGI
-354 ANKTGGSGTIV
+354 ANKTGGSGTVV
-365 PEPEIAEG
+365 PENEIAEG

-383 FTETAGGVVISTLK
+383 FTETAGGVVISTLH
-397 RLAREN
+397 RLAREGM
-403 IIHPDEETVAL
+403 IGPDEETVAL
-414 ITGTGLKTLEAIA
+414 ITGTGLKTLEAIEMA
-427 DQVET
+427 VET
-432 STIEPTIGSFDEIV
+432 RTIEPTLRSFDEVV
-446 MGTAVT
+446 MGAALQ

>member
-1 MKAPKLSVNQRASDH
+1 
-16 ELLLSLPARLPEVM
+16 LP
-30 CATPSELRGPVEKLS
+30 

-60 QEPIYVCDFC
+60 LDPIYVCDFC
-70 FGPLEVIYDLHAAS
+70 FGPLEVAYDYDTAA
-84 KSMSRESIQDGP
+84 KNMSRESIQDGP
-96 LTMWRY
+96 PTIWRY
-102 DQLLPASREHAVDI
+102 DQLLPASRENAVDI

-121 PLVKAENLGKE
+121 PLLKADNLGKE

-163 VEFDF
+163 LEFEF

-187 AKAKMNTMV
+187 AKAGLKTIV
-196 FIPSNLERGKILG
+196 FLPADVERGKILG
-209 AAIFGSVVLVN
+209 AAVFGSVVLVN
-220 GNYDDVNRLCSEL
+220 GNYDELNRLCSEL

-264 LGWRAPSHIIVP
+264 LGWHAPEHVIVP

-281 LFTKVFNGLNEFAEL
+281 LFTKVYKGLNEFAKL
-296 GIIDSNNSKMHIA
+296 GIIENADTKMHIA
-309 QPAGCSPVA
+309 QAAGCSPVA
-318 TAFVDGQTHPKPVI
+318 AAFIDEQIHPKPVI

-348 FYSVEI
+348 YYTVGI
-354 ANKTGGSGTIV
+354 ANSTGGSGTAV
-365 PEPEIAEG
+365 PEDEIADG
-373 MKLLAETEGI
+373 MKLLAQTEGI
-383 FTETAGGVVISTLK
+383 FTETAGGVVISTLR
-397 RLAREN
+397 RLASEGR
-403 IIHPDEETVAL
+403 IGPDEETVAL
-414 ITGTGLKTLEAIA
+414 ITGTGLKTLEAIE
-427 DQVET
+427 DIVET
-432 STIEPTIGSFDEIV
+432 RTIEPTVRSFDEIV
-446 MGTAVT
+446 TESAIK

>member
-1 MKAPKLSVNQRASDH
+1 MP
-16 ELLLSLPARLPEVM
+16 
-30 CATPSELRGPVEKLS
+30 

-55 GRDYP
+55 GRDFP

-70 FGPLEVIYDLHAAS
+70 FGPLEVNYDYDAIV
-84 KSMSRESIQDGP
+84 KNISRESIQDGP
-96 LTMWRY
+96 LTIWRY
-102 DQLLPASREHAVDI
+102 DELLPASRDNAVNI

-121 PLVKAENLGKE
+121 PLLRADNLGKE

-149 SFKDRVVSVAATKA
+149 SFKDRVVSVASTKA

-187 AKAKMNTMV
+187 SKAGMNTMV
-196 FIPSNLERGKILG
+196 FIPANLERGKVLG
-209 AAIFGSVVLVN
+209 AAVFGSVVLVN

-254 KSIGYELAEQ
+254 KSIGYEIAEQ
-264 LGWRAPSHIIVP
+264 LGWRAPEHVIVP

-281 LFTKVFNGLNEFAEL
+281 LFTKVYKGLNEFAQL
-296 GIIDSNNSKMHIA
+296 GIIDSANTKMHIA
-309 QPAGCSPVA
+309 QPFGCSPVA
-318 TAFVDGQTHPKPVI
+318 TAFIEGQNHPKPVV

-348 FYSVEI
+348 YYSVGI
-354 ANKTGGSGTIV
+354 ANKTGGSGTVV
-365 PEPEIAEG
+365 PENEIAEG

-383 FTETAGGVVISTLK
+383 FTETAGGVVISTLH
-397 RLAREN
+397 RLAREGM
-403 IIHPDEETVAL
+403 IGPDEETVAL
-414 ITGTGLKTLEAIA
+414 ITGTGLKTLEAIEMA
-427 DQVET
+427 VET
-432 STIEPTIGSFDEIV
+432 RTIEPTIRSFDEVV
-446 MGTAVT
+446 MEAALQ

>member
-1 MKAPKLSVNQRASDH
+1 
-16 ELLLSLPARLPEVM
+16 LP
-30 CATPSELRGPVEKLS
+30 

-55 GRDYP
+55 GRDFP

-70 FGPLEVIYDLHAAS
+70 FGPLEVNYDYDAIV
-84 KSMSRESIQDGP
+84 KNISRESIQDGP
-96 LTMWRY
+96 LTIWRY
-102 DQLLPASREHAVDI
+102 DELLPASRDNAVNI

-121 PLVKAENLGKE
+121 PLLRADNLGKE

-149 SFKDRVVSVAATKA
+149 SFKDRVVSVASTKA

-187 AKAKMNTMV
+187 SKAGMNTMV
-196 FIPSNLERGKILG
+196 FIPANLERGKVLG
-209 AAIFGSVVLVN
+209 AAVFGSVVLVN

-254 KSIGYELAEQ
+254 KSIGYEIAEQ
-264 LGWRAPSHIIVP
+264 LGWRAPEHVIVP

-281 LFTKVFNGLNEFAEL
+281 LFTKVYKGLNEFAQL
-296 GIIDSNNSKMHIA
+296 GIIDSANTKMHIA
-309 QPAGCSPVA
+309 QPFGCSPVA
-318 TAFVDGQTHPKPVI
+318 TAFLEGQNHPKPVV

-348 FYSVEI
+348 YYSVGI
-354 ANKTGGSGTIV
+354 ANKTGGSGTVV
-365 PEPEIAEG
+365 PENEIAEG

-383 FTETAGGVVISTLK
+383 FTETAGGVVISTLH
-397 RLAREN
+397 RLAREGM
-403 IIHPDEETVAL
+403 IGPDEETVAL
-414 ITGTGLKTLEAIA
+414 ITGTGLKTLEAIEMA
-427 DQVET
+427 VET
-432 STIEPTIGSFDEIV
+432 RTIEPTIRSFDEVV
-446 MGTAVT
+446 MEAALQ